1 MISKDSYAKF
11 YMENEE
17 KTLSYHIDKET
28 RYQIKNILIKQKM
41 AKPDSN
47 LVIMQNNMTQL
58 QNMMTE
64 IAKKIK

>member
-1 MISKDSYAKF
+1 
-11 YMENEE
+11 MENEE